1 MTPMMLF
8 LPIGLFV
15 VGALLI
21 LLGQLR
27 NPEANPFE
35 RRQRKTGA
43 YARVHRRLRRAGLLQ
58 TTPGFA
64 VVVVATLAGLI
75 ALVGTLATGRVM
87 VGAAGA
93 AAVPLAGWF
102 YLTFRERSYLKRASG
117 ELVPF
122 LRKIES
128 QVRAGRLPQ
137 AAFTQAVEEA
147 GLLRPPLEPAIVQ
160 LRLNRPF
167 IEVLRETTTRL
178 PLRSWEQFV
187 RQLEIHAETGGDLAE
202 IITDA
207 VQQINQLIQ
216 LQARM
221 RAEFATF
228 AKQQLILVVVGIGAF
243 PGLAAMGLLG
253 ELTGSPAGWGAM
265 AVAALMMIL
274 GILYGQRSLRDIEQ
288 KLEF

>member
-1 MTPMMLF
+1 MLLF
-8 LPIGLFV
+8 LPVGLFV
-15 VGALLI
+15 LGALLI
-21 LLGQLR
+21 LLGKLR
-27 NPEANPFE
+27 NPETSPFE
-35 RRQRKTGA
+35 RRQHKTGA

-64 VVVVATLAGLI
+64 VVVVGTLSGLALLVATL
-75 ALVGTLATGRVM
+75 VTGKVWIGV
-87 VGAAGA
+87 VGAAL
-93 AAVPLAGWF
+93 VPMVGWF

-137 AAFTQAVEEA
+137 AAFAQAVSESS
-147 GLLRPPLEPAIVQ
+147 LLRPPLEPAIVQ

-167 IEVLRETTTRL
+167 IEVLRESTTRL

-207 VQQINQLIQ
+207 VAQINQLIQ

-221 RAEFATF
+221 GAEYATF
-228 AKQQLILVVVGIGAF
+228 AKQQMILVAVGIGAY

-253 ELTGSPAGWGAM
+253 ELTGSLAGWGAM
-265 AVAALMMIL
+265 GVAAFMMFI
-274 GILYGQRSLRDIEQ
+274 GIFYGQRSLRDIES

>member
-1 MTPMMLF
+1 MMLF
-8 LPIGLFV
+8 LPVGMFV
-15 VGALLI
+15 LAALMV
-21 LLGQLR
+21 LLGKLR
-27 NPEANPFE
+27 NPTADPFE

-43 YARVHRRLRRAGLLQ
+43 YARVQRRLRRAGLLQ

-64 VVVVATLAGLI
+64 VVVIATAAGLVALVATL
-75 ALVGTLATGRVM
+75 VTGKVWIG
-87 VGAAGA
+87 VAGA
-93 AAVPLAGWF
+93 CAVPMAGWF

-137 AAFTQAVEEA
+137 AAFAQAVSEA
-147 GLLRPPLEPAIVQ
+147 QLLRPPLEPAIVQ

-207 VQQINQLIQ
+207 VAQINQLIQ

-221 RAEFATF
+221 RAEYATF
-228 AKQQLILVVVGIGAF
+228 AKQQMILVAVGIGAY
-243 PGLAAMGLLG
+243 PGLWAMGLLG
-253 ELTGSPAGWGAM
+253 ELTGSLTGWAAM
-265 AVAALMMIL
+265 GVAAAMMLI
-274 GILYGQRSLRDIEQ
+274 GIFYGQRSLRDIES

>member
-1 MTPMMLF
+1 MLIF
-8 LPIGLFV
+8 LPVGLFV
-15 VGALLI
+15 IGALFI

-27 NPEANPFE
+27 NPDSSPFE

-64 VVVVATLAGLI
+64 VVVIATMS
-75 ALVGTLATGRVM
+75 ALVALVAVLVTGRVWIGA
-87 VGAAGA
+87 VGAV
-93 AAVPLAGWF
+93 AVPLAGWF
-102 YLTFRERSYLKRASG
+102 YLAFRERSYLKRASG

-137 AAFTQAVEEA
+137 AAFTQAVSEA

-160 LRLNRPF
+160 LRLNQPF

-207 VQQINQLIQ
+207 VNQINQLIQ

-228 AKQQLILVVVGIGAF
+228 AKQQMILVVVGIGAF

-253 ELTGSPAGWGAM
+253 ELTSSVAGWGAM
-265 AVAALMMIL
+265 AVAAVFMVL